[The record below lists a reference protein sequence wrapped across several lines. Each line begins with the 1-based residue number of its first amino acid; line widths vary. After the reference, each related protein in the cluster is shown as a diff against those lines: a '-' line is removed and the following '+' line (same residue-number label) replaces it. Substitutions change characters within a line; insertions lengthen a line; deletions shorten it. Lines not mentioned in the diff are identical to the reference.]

1 MSVSIFDL
9 FKRHGRKPTG
19 SAESAESENL
29 DPSQL
34 LGLLMQASGPLE
46 NAISDDRF
54 PTGTGEFGYS
64 VDNPVPCNTIMGGYA
79 YLAKLRWKGQPVQHE
94 RIGSFGS
101 AIVERPIDGYILTG
115 ADGRVLGTIYISP
128 YQKKN
133 SALAPKGL
141 TLAL

>member
-1 MSVSIFDL
+1 MSIFDL
-9 FKRHGRKPTG
+9 FKRNSRKTTG
-19 SAESAESENL
+19 SADPDNL
-29 DPSQL
+29 DASQL

-54 PTGTGEFGYS
+54 PNGTGEFGYS

-79 YLAKLRWKGQPVQHE
+79 YLAKLRWKGQPVKHE
-94 RIGSFGS
+94 RVGSFGS
-101 AIVERPIDGYILTG
+101 AIIERPIDGYILTG
-115 ADGRVLGTIYISP
+115 ADGRELGTIYISP

-141 TLAL
+141 TLAP